1 MDKMRENTTS
11 LGISDEK
18 ADRLAAATLAFYR
31 RFMQRPDARKILEEE
46 KAELRERGIL

>member
-1 MDKMRENTTS
+1 MGKMRENTNP

-18 ADRLAAATLAFYR
+18 AERLAAATLAFYH

-46 KAELRERGIL
+46 KAELQERGIL